1 MSGICDFNTGFDSLG
16 CRSPSNGDWSLS
28 SVGTGG
34 VGGRKGLERQVER
47 VGSRPVIFHL

>member
-16 CRSPSNGDWSLS
+16 CCSPSNGDRSSS

-34 VGGRKGLERQVER
+34 VGGGKGLERQVER
-47 VGSRPVIFHL
+47 VGGEPVLFLL